1 MITTLYIQG
10 NRLDQYKDE
19 SVEIN
24 SSVLDISDIT
34 KNTGDYTKTFTVPA
48 SKINNRIF
56 KHWYD
61 ANIDNSFD
69 ARTKVDG
76 EIHLDG
82 IVFKIGRFRLT
93 RVNVKKNKPDSYT
106 INFFGNLVS
115 LKDTIGKDELK
126 DLDLSYFNHSY
137 NSDKV
142 KQGLSSTGVTLNLYG
157 NTISDRDIIYNL
169 LAKKQYYI
177 DTSSPNTTDEKTRN
191 ISFLGGDDTGI
202 FWSDLRPS
210 IRILK
215 IIEAIENK
223 YNAEDYENPVVFSR
237 DFFGTTEF
245 NELYM
250 WLNPSENQQV
260 AGDTQIINWNGGDFD
275 YINQATGIGSYPLPA
290 ILGKV
295 VFNITITP
303 DAGYEDID
311 YVLKLYINEQILS
324 EVSVSG
330 ALNRRDYYTASDE
343 NVLAYYTI
351 SCGQEFRFT
360 ASLQQRIYSFITLLP
375 PSNITT
381 ASNQIIES
389 NFILSE
395 ELPKI
400 NILDFLKG
408 LFNMFKLVVIP
419 QDDGTLYIDSLASY
433 YSKGSLRDVTRHI
446 DFEKYDVNRGELLN
460 RINLKYSDPKTI
472 VAMQFKNNNSRGYG
486 DSQVT
491 LKDENGKIL
500 DGKPLDFTLPFEQIV
515 YERLPDLANGEITNY
530 QYGAI
535 IDESSEPVNPN
546 ALIFYNLLVGAAS
559 DAALGFI
566 EDDGTRSQI
575 TYNINT
581 PFHHYGLNDPNFA
594 LLFEAEFSTYTYERL
609 SKNLYTNHYKSYID
623 SIFNPKK
630 RTFVFKAVLPLY
642 VITKLELNDTLE
654 IKGNY
659 YRIDKYSYNIL
670 TGETTLTLINN
681 FELSLAGLSVPI
693 QPETRTSSG
702 AQSETIQVTN
712 LEGKTVL
719 KVDLGFGTDWM
730 TLSSSGNNLTFNISE
745 NTLPT
750 GRAMAV
756 NLGNGSLTPEVTLIQ
771 NSKTLTVDS
780 NIITADSNI
789 ITADNNGE
797 TNN

>member
-1 MITTLYIQG
+1 
-10 NRLDQYKDE
+10 
-19 SVEIN
+19 
-24 SSVLDISDIT
+24 
-34 KNTGDYTKTFTVPA
+34 
-48 SKINNRIF
+48 
-56 KHWYD
+56 
-61 ANIDNSFD
+61 
-69 ARTKVDG
+69 
-76 EIHLDG
+76 
-82 IVFKIGRFRLT
+82 
-93 RVNVKKNKPDSYT
+93 
-106 INFFGNLVS
+106 
-115 LKDTIGKDELK
+115 
-126 DLDLSYFNHSY
+126 
-137 NSDKV
+137 
-142 KQGLSSTGVTLNLYG
+142 
-157 NTISDRDIIYNL
+157 
-169 LAKKQYYI
+169 
-177 DTSSPNTTDEKTRN
+177 
-191 ISFLGGDDTGI
+191 
-202 FWSDLRPS
+202 
-210 IRILK
+210 
-215 IIEAIENK
+215 
-223 YNAEDYENPVVFSR
+223 
-237 DFFGTTEF
+237 
-245 NELYM
+245 
-250 WLNPSENQQV
+250 
-260 AGDTQIINWNGGDFD
+260 
-275 YINQATGIGSYPLPA
+275 
-290 ILGKV
+290 
-295 VFNITITP
+295 
-303 DAGYEDID
+303 
-311 YVLKLYINEQILS
+311 
-324 EVSVSG
+324 
-330 ALNRRDYYTASDE
+330 
-343 NVLAYYTI
+343 
-351 SCGQEFRFT
+351 
-360 ASLQQRIYSFITLLP
+360 
-375 PSNITT
+375 
-381 ASNQIIES
+381 
-389 NFILSE
+389 
-395 ELPKI
+395 
-400 NILDFLKG
+400 
-408 LFNMFKLVVIP
+408 MFKLVVIP